1 MVSIERNLLL
11 NAVCAIVKSDGIVH
25 QKELKSINLILDRFQ
40 EELVH
45 YHVDVQFLKTDLIL
59 EFELINKK
67 SEDYFK
73 TITNL
78 LKVKYSFGK
87 QFLDLLLKIC
97 QNFALIVNQMNKSE
111 LIMLSRLESIF
122 KNYLS

>member
-11 NAVCAIVKSDGIVH
+11 NAVCTIVKSDGSVH

-40 EELVH
+40 EELAN
-45 YHVDVQFLKTDLIL
+45 YHVDLQKLKTDLIL
-59 EFELINKK
+59 EFELINIR

-73 TITNL
+73 NTASL
-78 LKVKYSFGK
+78 LEVKYSFGK
-87 QFLDLLLKIC
+87 QFLDLVLKIC
-97 QNFALIVNQMNKSE
+97 QKFALIVNQMNKSE

>member
-11 NAVCAIVKSDGIVH
+11 NAVCAIVKSDGSVH
-25 QKELKSINLILDRFQ
+25 QKELTSINLILDPFQ
-40 EELVH
+40 EELAN
-45 YHVDVQFLKTDLIL
+45 YHVDLQKLKTDFIL
-59 EFELINKK
+59 EFELINKR

-73 TITNL
+73 NTASL
-78 LKVKYSFGK
+78 LEGEYSFGK
-87 QFLDLLLKIC
+87 QFLDLVLKIC
-97 QNFALIVNQMNKSE
+97 QKYALIVNQMNKSE